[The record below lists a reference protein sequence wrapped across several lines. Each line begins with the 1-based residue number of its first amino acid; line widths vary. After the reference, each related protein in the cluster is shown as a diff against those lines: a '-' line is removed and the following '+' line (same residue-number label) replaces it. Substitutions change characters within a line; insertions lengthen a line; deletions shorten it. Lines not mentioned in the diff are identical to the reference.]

1 MMNVN
6 PIQLMNLFRNNGN
19 PKAVLM
25 NMMRQNAGQNPLANN
40 ALTMMEK
47 GDNAGIEQMVRNLC
61 KTKGLDPDEVLKQ
74 VKNQF
79 GAMK

>member
-40 ALTMMEK
+40 ALNMMEK

>member
-1 MMNVN
+1 MMNIN
-6 PIQLMNLFRNNGN
+6 PILMNMLRNNGN

-25 NMMRQNAGQNPLANN
+25 NMMRQNASQNPLANN
-40 ALTMMEK
+40 ALNMMEK

>member
-74 VKNQF
+74 VKSQF

>member
-1 MMNVN
+1 MMNIN
-6 PIQLMNLFRNNGN
+6 PMLMNMLRNNGN

-25 NMMRQNAGQNPLANN
+25 SMMRQNASQNPLANN
-40 ALTMMEK
+40 ALNMMEK